1 MCVMTHGRVCQLSTN
16 YGQNIMFVLWALLKG
31 SIRCQ
36 MVGQPASVGGT
47 VAVIINVRRYSL
59 LGVAA
64 AAVMFSFGCGGP
76 RTWVRARVS
85 DCMYCVCLLVWVCIY
100 SIISL
105 MCYVPSALY
114 RKQNYRFFPLSP
126 KLYQEPKQRTT
137 IIAHRLIIGR
147 QPVYPAY
154 LDYCVAGTDGLV
166 LVTFWTIY
174 KIGALCRR
182 DRRGKSYS
190 FFVHT
195 PLTPSP
201 PDTHTLSSFVAAAV
215 RKKPL
220 TKRSTDRGR
229 YWFSTL
235 DTLTQIFPLFF

>member
-1 MCVMTHGRVCQLSTN
+1 VCHDSWSSLS
-16 YGQNIMFVLWALLKG
+16 VVDELWAKY
-31 SIRCQ
+31 
-36 MVGQPASVGGT
+36 
-47 VAVIINVRRYSL
+47 NVRPLSGVEGEHPTPDGRFAGFRWRHCSSYHQRSQIESARCRRRRSHVFVWLWRYPYVS
-59 LGVAA
+59 A
-64 AAVMFSFGCGGP
+64 
-76 RTWVRARVS
+76 RACLWLYSV
-85 DCMYCVCLLVWVCIY
+85 CVCACVSVYIPY
-100 SIISL
+100 NIP
-105 MCYVPSALY
+105 YVPSALY

-154 LDYCVAGTDGLV
+154 LDYCVTSTDRLL

-174 KIGALCRR
+174 EIGALCRR

-195 PLTPSP
+195 PLTPSLP
-201 PDTHTLSSFVAAAV
+201 CTHTLSSFVGAAV

-220 TKRSTDRGR
+220 TKRSTGRGR
-229 YWFSTL
+229 YWFSPL